1 MQLIGHFWTT
11 TKTMLPIISVDFWAF
26 WANPSDVSGEGLVV
40 EDLEQEESDTEVETV
55 ESNLESEPE
64 SPPEIPDSLP
74 EILSGDE
81 RPKTAEKVLCC
92 SIDSCKTVEESIPKT
107 TTDCN
112 SESNQPFW
120 AN

>member
-1 MQLIGHFWTT
+1 MVSNATFWEFVVLATE
-11 TKTMLPIISVDFWAF
+11 IIPEAESTILQDI
-26 WANPSDVSGEGLVV
+26 EI
-40 EDLEQEESDTEVETV
+40 EESDTEVETV

-64 SPPEIPDSLP
+64 SPQEIAKKMSENVRMENIMPLTEDQKNVP
-74 EILSGDE
+74 TEN
-81 RPKTAEKVLCC
+81 VLCC
-92 SIDSCKTVEESIPKT
+92 SIDSCKTVEESIPQT